1 MGLHIFWE
9 SRVMGVCFGGPNWID
24 VSFGGLN
31 WWSELVVRFDPFLHV
46 ST

>member
-1 MGLHIFWE
+1 
-9 SRVMGVCFGGPNWID
+9 MGVCFGGPNWIDVSFGGPNWID

-31 WWSELVVRFDPFLHV
+31 WWSELVVRFDPFLYV

>member
-24 VSFGGLN
+24 VSFGGPNWIDVFFCGLN
-31 WWSELVVRFDPFLHV
+31 WWFELVV
-46 ST
+46 